1 MQRPFSSTRV
11 DVTVTLGNI
20 WSAAAVLLGFQ
31 LAAFTWRLQRELTM
45 ESGGVET
52 VWFPLADWLNLV
64 AFVVVAGGVF
74 LLPVLGV
81 SNRTLP
87 RDAFGLGVV
96 ILAFYPFALVGHYK
110 LFRQRKA
117 RVGRPKCPREELIVL
132 VEAALA
138 VIAYIVAALT

>member
-1 MQRPFSSTRV
+1 M
-11 DVTVTLGNI
+11 TVTLGNI

-87 RDAFGLGVV
+87 AMHLDSGS
-96 ILAFYPFALVGHYK
+96 
-110 LFRQRKA
+110 
-117 RVGRPKCPREELIVL
+117 
-132 VEAALA
+132 
-138 VIAYIVAALT
+138 